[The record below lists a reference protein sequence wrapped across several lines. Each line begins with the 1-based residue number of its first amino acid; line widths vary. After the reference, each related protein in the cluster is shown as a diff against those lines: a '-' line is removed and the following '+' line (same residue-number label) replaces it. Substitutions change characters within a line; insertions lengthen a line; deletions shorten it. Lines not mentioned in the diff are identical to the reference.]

1 MAEVTGVGGVA
12 DIIVGA
18 WGLANHIGADTVQKM
33 GGATALAT
41 RTNQAMQGE
50 QVGGRLGG
58 RILVD
63 LGKEL
68 TVQVTK

>member
-1 MAEVTGVGGVA
+1 
-12 DIIVGA
+12 VGA
-18 WGLANHIGADTVQKM
+18 WGLANRTGADTVQKM

-41 RTNQAMQGE
+41 RTNQVMQGE
-50 QVGGRLGG
+50 QAGGRLGG

-68 TVQVTK
+68 TVQVTR